1 MTKDNIKFSIALDS
15 VYWDK
20 PPVAEFRINGNT
32 VWGPQDIT
40 EKTVAEFSVDFE
52 DEKEYQFEMIRS
64 GKTDKQVKFENNEIV
79 KDQLLS
85 VSNVT
90 IDGVDLGNLIYEIDY
105 YPDYPEIWYNQQKE
119 AGNEPISPLRNMT
132 SFGWNGTWKIK
143 FTSPFY
149 LWLLE
154 NLY

>member
-1 MTKDNIKFSIALDS
+1 MSKDNIKFLVTLNSE
-15 VYWDK
+15 YWDQ
-20 PPVAEFRINGNT
+20 PPSAEFRINGKT
-32 VWGPQDIT
+32 VWGPQEIR
-40 EKTVAEFSVDFE
+40 EKTVADFNVDFE
-52 DEKEYQFEMIRS
+52 DENEYIFEMIRT
-64 GKTDKQVKFENNEIV
+64 GKTDKQVKLENNEIV

-85 VSNVT
+85 IENLN
-90 IDGVDLGNLIYEIDY
+90 IDSVDLGNLIYEIDY

-119 AGNEPISPLRNMT
+119 AGNEPKSPLRNIT

-143 FTSPFY
+143 LSSPFY